1 MRLKTLLWRRQQ
13 RGPGMMG
20 IDVPYAIKI
29 VSPAEIESLVHDAMR
44 AGFSGTGRPSWLARH
59 REEIRRAWAHAM
71 FFESSPSPSWRCM
84 FTLEMSGRTFVNMP
98 IDVHPR
104 RFTELQDADR
114 AQERRLLRQF
124 LESIPILDVEGD
136 DQSTDG
142 TATQG

>member
-1 MRLKTLLWRRQQ
+1 
-13 RGPGMMG
+13 
-20 IDVPYAIKI
+20 
-29 VSPAEIESLVHDAMR
+29 
-44 AGFSGTGRPSWLARH
+44 
-59 REEIRRAWAHAM
+59 M

-84 FTLEMSGRTFVNMP
+84 FTLEMPGRTFVNMP

-104 RFTELQDADR
+104 RFAELQDADR